1 MASRGVVCLFL
12 LWFVPFFF
20 SLRSLEFLFLSLCWW
35 DGQSTACSHRTVFYF
50 ERGVGRTHSLFCSEG
65 KCLWVRIYSIS
76 DSGHCCSQVS
86 WPPLF
91 DVSPFGFLTEPNF
104 VWPSFHFCL
113 TVPHVPM
120 CSPCDSSQACK
131 SCGCSANCAA
141 ASSGYHGDMA
151 ITHGIESDSTDP
163 EVTE

>member
-50 ERGVGRTHSLFCSEG
+50 ERGVGRTHSLFCSER

-113 TVPHVPM
+113 PHS
-120 CSPCDSSQACK
+120 SPRSYVLTMWLLTGVQELRLLRKLRSRIL
-131 SCGCSANCAA
+131 GIPRW
-141 ASSGYHGDMA
+141 YGD
-151 ITHGIESDSTDP
+151 DP
-163 EVTE
+163 WDRIG